1 MSITIQLEDFR
12 SWSEV
17 FAEIE
22 RQCNMRLFEII
33 KPNHL
38 PFTTEKRKRDR
49 SFRCMRDVASVK
61 EKIDGTSQQKNSRVY
76 GLEAHHVLLSMK

>member
-1 MSITIQLEDFR
+1 MIIAVMSITIQLEDFQ

-33 KPNHL
+33 KPNPSAIHDRE
-38 PFTTEKRKRDR
+38 EKDT
-49 SFRCMRDVASVK
+49 
-61 EKIDGTSQQKNSRVY
+61 I
-76 GLEAHHVLLSMK
+76 H